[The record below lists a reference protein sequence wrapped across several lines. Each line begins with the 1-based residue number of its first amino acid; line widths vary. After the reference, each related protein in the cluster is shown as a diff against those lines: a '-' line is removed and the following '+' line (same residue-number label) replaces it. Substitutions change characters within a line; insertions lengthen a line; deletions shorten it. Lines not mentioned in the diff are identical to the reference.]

1 MSYSNP
7 QVDKL
12 MDESSHELDPKK
24 RIAELQEINNI
35 VNDELPIG
43 CLLFRKGRVGYAK
56 RVHNFYAERLCRLAR
71 PPQLHLDRVA
81 PRRRGGSGR
90 WAAPAPSSHGV
101 ASFAKAEHLMT
112 GYVLRRIALMIP
124 ILFGVSIVTFAI
136 TASTGSPLN
145 QLEFNP
151 RIRPEDIARIQHNL
165 GLDKPILE
173 RYFIWL
179 SHVIRGDFG
188 LSLANYTPVTNRIL
202 QVMPNTLLLSG
213 LSIFLSFALALP
225 IGIYAAVHRN
235 SILDRLATTAA
246 VAGFAIPTVWLG
258 LMLIILFA
266 VKFQD
271 WGLPTLP
278 VGGVRDLRSN
288 GGIHDRIIHLILPTL
303 ALVIPQMAGWIVYVR
318 STMLEVIRSGLH
330 PHRALKGTYG
340 SRGSLQSW
348 ISQRLIAVDNS
359 DWSEHSRCLR
369 RFAYCRE
376 CLRLSGDGP
385 ADGGFSLCQG
395 LHHGDGH
402 HHAFFGARD
411 SWQSDRRRSLCRA

>member
-1 MSYSNP
+1 
-7 QVDKL
+7 
-12 MDESSHELDPKK
+12 
-24 RIAELQEINNI
+24 
-35 VNDELPIG
+35 
-43 CLLFRKGRVGYAK
+43 
-56 RVHNFYAERLCRLAR
+56 
-71 PPQLHLDRVA
+71 
-81 PRRRGGSGR
+81 
-90 WAAPAPSSHGV
+90 
-101 ASFAKAEHLMT
+101 MT
-112 GYVLRRIALMIP
+112 GYVLRRILLMIP

-235 SILDRLATTAA
+235 SILDRLSTTAA

-318 STMLEVIRSGLH
+318 STMLEVINQDYIRTARSKGLVDRTVLYSH
-330 PHRALKGTYG
+330 GFRNALLPLITLIGLSIPDVFG
-340 SRGSLQSW
+340 GSLIVENVFAYPGMGRLTVDSVFAKDYTMVMGTTMLFSVLV
-348 ISQRLIAVDNS
+348 ILGNLIADVLYVALDPRIKL
-359 DWSEHSRCLR
+359 D
-369 RFAYCRE
+369 
-376 CLRLSGDGP
+376 
-385 ADGGFSLCQG
+385 
-395 LHHGDGH
+395 
-402 HHAFFGARD
+402 
-411 SWQSDRRRSLCRA
+411 